1 MQTYK
6 EWQQAHPELG
16 VSEVDTGIDLVATL
30 REPQND
36 AVYVAIQCKFYREHS
51 ALSMKDLATFL
62 SVSST
67 PFFASRLLVATNR
80 GLNSH
85 AQKQVAN
92 QEKPLQIISLETLRQ
107 FPIDWAQFVQTNTV
121 CTLPKRQL
129 RPYQQTAVTN
139 TINGFKDYARGKLIM
154 ACGTGKTFTA
164 LRIAERQAQ
173 QNHLVLF
180 LVPSLSL
187 LSQSMNDWVQQSQLP
202 MLAIP
207 VCSDNKVS
215 YKKVSKHESE
225 ADENVLARNELLYPA
240 TTNEHALARSV
251 AKALAMQQ
259 KQPQQ
264 GLVVVFSTY
273 QSLDE
278 AHHTAG
284 AYLLNDESAVA
295 KAKASEQAPTF
306 DDKPTLGGLPTDD
319 TLEVKAQAQES
330 APTKGEQASLGDVS
344 PDAIAITKTAKKS
357 SKKNSKRQKNT
368 PDGETYFTLV
378 HNPEY
383 FHGRKRLYMT
393 ATPKVYGVAP
403 KKQVEENSA
412 VIYSMDDENVFGP
425 VFYSLTFEQAVSLGC
440 LVDYKVIILVRD
452 GTIDMSSEELE
463 QFSAQNTARAIGL
476 WKSLNKFGILS
487 QDESDAQ
494 PIRRAVAYAQRI
506 TTMGMKDNVNKENIV
521 SSKEYAQ
528 HFSEVIAQY
537 CQRVLS
543 KGAQA
548 IAAHQDP
555 SEEFRFVESHDLVC
569 HCDHVDGGMNAME
582 KEEKLQFLRSDPGE
596 NQCNILFNVRCLS
609 EGVDV
614 PALDAVALLTP
625 RRSPVE
631 VVQIVGRV
639 MRTAPSKKE
648 GYVIIPVIA
657 HNLKDPASALAHSD
671 AFKVVWE
678 ILNALRSINPES
690 VLADPYL
697 HKLDKRI
704 AIICENNNE
713 LYRKTGSESPRK
725 RVYGGKGTG
734 ATDDQSELFN
744 LRKSALDWVVER
756 CGISIDKDSRIANDY
771 NAFAQEMG
779 DEDYILNLILRVI
792 TVSLETMQIV
802 KALPQLTIH
811 PLDR

>member
-1 MQTYK
+1 MSDQHAAASKVFPESITTEASSPFTAQEIATTSEEVKKSDQQESDNSHAFDQLLQHYRDMAATSRDLGNRFENLIQQVLLKVPQYQLLFTQVQTYK
-6 EWQQAHPELG
+6 EWQQEHPELG

-30 REPQND
+30 REPQNG
-36 AVYVAIQCKFYREHS
+36 ASYVAIQCKFYREHS

-67 PFFASRLLVATNR
+67 PFFASRMLFATNR

-107 FPIDWAQFVQTNTV
+107 FPIDWAQFLQTNTV
-121 CTLPKRQL
+121 STLPKRQL

-164 LRIAERQAQ
+164 LRIAERLAQ

-215 YKKVSKHESE
+215 YKKVGKNEIE

-240 TTNEHALARSV
+240 TTNTNEHALARSV

-273 QSLDE
+273 QSLDVVHRAQELEGELKLPEFDLIISDE

-284 AYLLNDESAVA
+284 AYLLNDEAA
-295 KAKASEQAPTF
+295 EKKASAPA
-306 DDKPTLGGLPTDD
+306 DDQPTLGGLPQDD

-330 APTKGEQASLGDVS
+330 APTTDEQPSLGEVS
-344 PDAIAITKTAKKS
+344 PDATAINKKTKKS
-357 SKKNSKRQKNT
+357 SKRQKNT

-383 FHGRKRLYMT
+383 VHGRKRLYMT
-393 ATPKVYGVAP
+393 ATPKVYGVVP
-403 KKQVEENSA
+403 KKQAEENSA

-452 GTIDMSSEELE
+452 GAVDMSSEELE

-506 TTMGMKDNVNKENIV
+506 TTAGMKDNVNKENIV

-528 HFSEVIAQY
+528 YFSEVITQY
-537 CQRVLS
+537 RQRVLS
-543 KGAQA
+543 KGAQT

-555 SEEFRFVESHDLVC
+555 SEEFLFVESHDLVC
-569 HCDHVDGGMNAME
+569 HCEHVDGAMNAME

-657 HNLKDPASALAHSD
+657 HNLKDPASALANSD

-678 ILNALRSINPES
+678 ILNALRSIRE
-690 VLADPYL
+690 
-697 HKLDKRI
+697 
-704 AIICENNNE
+704 
-713 LYRKTGSESPRK
+713 
-725 RVYGGKGTG
+725 
-734 ATDDQSELFN
+734 Q
-744 LRKSALDWVVER
+744 
-756 CGISIDKDSRIANDY
+756 
-771 NAFAQEMG
+771 Q
-779 DEDYILNLILRVI
+779 
-792 TVSLETMQIV
+792 
-802 KALPQLTIH
+802 
-811 PLDR
+811 